1 MNYCLNSC
9 LINSTNFEDMEQRQH
24 KDELYLLAYNL
35 DINVPYNEN
44 DGDDNDRNDRDDDNS
59 VDNYINYYI
68 DANMYFLYE
77 IYNRKFITKEILER
91 FDDPNFIALHRYF
104 EHQNN
109 LDNIIKNNTVYDSV
123 EFSKCEE
130 MFVLFVFSINFVTY
144 NGLNYYIKN
153 DINHIYNSN
162 QLKFPLKF
170 STEHYSDT
178 EVLDDYY
185 PFYNNI
191 FDNYCFWKTDKNEN
205 KKISKEFKDTS
216 ERLVLFISLSNSK
229 YDIPFDIIMYILV
242 GIPNFLF
249 LHY

>member
-1 MNYCLNSC
+1 
-9 LINSTNFEDMEQRQH
+9 MEQR
-24 KDELYLLAYNL
+24 KPKYELYSLAYNL
-35 DINVPYNEN
+35 DIHVPQYDRNKNNNDIKANDSN
-44 DGDDNDRNDRDDDNS
+44 DGDSAED
-59 VDNYINYYI
+59 YINCYI
-68 DANMYFLYE
+68 DANMHFLYE

-91 FDDPNFIALHRYF
+91 FDDPNFLALYRYF

-109 LDNIIKNNTVYDSV
+109 LDNIIKNNTVYDSGGI
-123 EFSKCEE
+123 SKFEE

-178 EVLDDYY
+178 EVLDDDY

-216 ERLVLFISLSNSK
+216 ERLVLFISLANSK

-242 GIPNFLF
+242 GTPNFLF
-249 LHY
+249 IHY